1 MNQKIT
7 FPELI
12 NLVAETTKTSK
23 KSSEDFLKELF
34 SLIAETL
41 VSGENVKIK
50 KLGTFKVIDVE
61 PRKSVNINS
70 GEEMLIPGHK
80 KITFTP
86 DKEFAEAVNSPFS
99 AFESVEISDEV
110 TDEML
115 GMADNQIDASNEEMD
130 EAIAVKN
137 DNQMTESEETVI
149 EELPQV
155 EWCETTDEK
164 TNSSSDGH
172 FEEGI
177 TYSEKDD
184 AIDDSITET
193 VVSEKEFNNEPVQH
207 RSQRTFAHGFVWGV
221 ASLVMLI
228 VAVVAVLFFL
238 FPETTNGIIANFN
251 REQAEV
257 CAINR
262 ECVAQVSVERNVEE
276 NQVSVVNNES
286 NKINDSQTLVA
297 NTQPSDQP
305 VYDTISR
312 TRFLT
317 TMAKEHYGNF
327 NLWPYIYEE
336 NKQILGHPDR
346 IKPGTRVVIPPKE
359 KYGIDPMNEDC
370 IAKAKQKGVEI
381 YARYKKQ

>member
-41 VSGENVKIK
+41 VSGDKVKIK

-262 ECVAQVSVERNVEE
+262 EYVTQVSVERNVEE

-286 NKINDSQTLVA
+286 IKINDSQTLVA

>member
-12 NLVAETTKTSK
+12 NLVAETAKTSK

-115 GMADNQIDASNEEMD
+115 GMADNQIDTSNEEMD

-251 REQAEV
+251 REQEEV
-257 CAINR
+257 CTITR
-262 ECVAQVSVERNVEE
+262 EYVTQVSVERNVEE

>member
-1 MNQKIT
+1 MCTAQGQMTMTSSVMWGK
-7 FPELI
+7 
-12 NLVAETTKTSK
+12 TTKTSK

-149 EELPQV
+149 EE
-155 EWCETTDEK
+155 
-164 TNSSSDGH
+164 
-172 FEEGI
+172 
-177 TYSEKDD
+177 
-184 AIDDSITET
+184 
-193 VVSEKEFNNEPVQH
+193 
-207 RSQRTFAHGFVWGV
+207 
-221 ASLVMLI
+221 
-228 VAVVAVLFFL
+228 
-238 FPETTNGIIANFN
+238 
-251 REQAEV
+251 
-257 CAINR
+257 
-262 ECVAQVSVERNVEE
+262 
-276 NQVSVVNNES
+276 
-286 NKINDSQTLVA
+286 
-297 NTQPSDQP
+297 
-305 VYDTISR
+305 
-312 TRFLT
+312 
-317 TMAKEHYGNF
+317 
-327 NLWPYIYEE
+327 
-336 NKQILGHPDR
+336 
-346 IKPGTRVVIPPKE
+346 
-359 KYGIDPMNEDC
+359 
-370 IAKAKQKGVEI
+370 
-381 YARYKKQ
+381 